1 MMMVRGFLVL
11 LVAFSFPVLATAE
24 DGRVVVGSKNF
35 TEGVVVGDLAT
46 LVLRSDGI
54 EATHRR
60 SLGGTRVLFEALRN
74 GQIDAYGDYTGT
86 LSQELVPGTPP
97 DVAALRAALAPLGLG
112 ITDSLGFND
121 TYAIAVRRDLAE
133 ETGLRAISD
142 LRGHPDLRLGFGNEF
157 LGRSDGWP
165 GLRDIYRLPQTDL
178 RGLEHDLAVAALR
191 DGSIDATDVYTTEA
205 KIDPERMVLL
215 VDDLEFFPPYQSV
228 VVHRLD
234 LETRIPGAI
243 ESLRR
248 LEGCFD
254 EAAMQDLN
262 AAVEI
267 EGRPEVE
274 VAADGL
280 GRFVGASVE
289 VEVATVFERIAVRT
303 GEHLRLVLVAMGLGV
318 IVGVPLGVV
327 AFRFPRA
334 GRWITGGT
342 GVLQTIPSLALLVF
356 MIPLLGIGAAPAI
369 AALFLYSLL
378 PIVRNTELGL
388 RSIPP
393 GLQESAAV
401 LGFGGWSRFRRIELP
416 LAMPAILAGIRTST
430 VMIIG
435 FAVLGALIGAG
446 GYGQPI
452 LNGVRLLDES
462 LIMEGAI
469 PAASMAL
476 AAQAVLGLVERHA
489 VSRGLRIRARA

>member
-1 MMMVRGFLVL
+1 MRTLSLVMFAML
-11 LVAFSFPVLATAE
+11 LMTAPLRADEPVI
-24 DGRVVVGSKNF
+24 VGSKNF
-35 TEGVVVGDLAT
+35 TEGVVIGDLAT
-46 LVLRSDGI
+46 LVLRDAGFD
-54 EATHRR
+54 ATHRR

-97 DVAALRAALAPLGLG
+97 EVPALRKALEPLGLG
-112 ITDSLGFND
+112 ITTSLGFND
-121 TYAIAVRRDLAE
+121 TYAIAVRRELAE
-133 ETGLRAISD
+133 SLGLRRISD
-142 LRGHPDLRLGFGNEF
+142 LRDHPDLVVGVGNEF

-165 GLRDIYRLPQTDL
+165 GLKAAYGLPQTDV

-191 DGSIDATDVYTTEA
+191 DGAIDATDVYTTEA
-205 KIDPERMVLL
+205 KIDPATMVLL
-215 VDDLEFFPPYQSV
+215 EDDLAFFPPYQSV
-228 VVHRLD
+228 IVHRLD
-234 LETRIPGAI
+234 LADRTPGAI
-243 ESLRR
+243 EALAT
-248 LEGCFD
+248 LEGRFD
-254 EAAMQDLN
+254 ESAVQAMN

-267 EGRPEVE
+267 DGRPEIE
-274 VAADGL
+274 VAAEGL
-280 GRFVGASVE
+280 AAALGVE
-289 VEVATVFERIAVRT
+289 IEATAAGPVRRILDRT
-303 GEHLRLVLVAMGLGV
+303 LEHLRLVVIAMALGIGIGIPAGVA
-318 IVGVPLGVV
+318 

-334 GRWITGGT
+334 GRWILGLA

-393 GLQESAAV
+393 SLQESAAV
-401 LGFGGWSRFRRIELP
+401 LGFGAWERFRRIELP
-416 LAMPAILAGIRTST
+416 LAMPAMLAGIRTST

-452 LNGVRLLDES
+452 LNGVRLLDDR

-469 PAASMAL
+469 PAAVMAIV
-476 AAQAVLGLVERHA
+476 AQGLLGFVERHA
-489 VSRGLRIRARA
+489 VSRGLRIRARS

>member
-1 MMMVRGFLVL
+1 MTRRVLVL
-11 LVAFSFPVLATAE
+11 LMTLLPFLTDPSSAE
-24 DGRVVVGSKNF
+24 ETVVVGSKNF

-46 LVLRSDGI
+46 LVLQSDGI
-54 EATHRR
+54 AATHRR

-97 DVAALRAALAPLGLG
+97 EVPALREALAPLGLG

-133 ETGLRAISD
+133 ERGLRTISD
-142 LRGHPDLRLGFGNEF
+142 LRGHPDLVLGFGNEF

-165 GLRDIYRLPQTDL
+165 GLQAAYRLPQADL

-215 VDDLEFFPPYQSV
+215 DDDLDFFPPYQSV

-234 LETRIPGAI
+234 LAERVPGAI
-243 ESLRR
+243 ESLGR
-248 LEGCFD
+248 LEGRFD
-254 EAAMQDLN
+254 EPAMQGLN

-267 EGRPEVE
+267 DGRPEVE
-274 VAADGL
+274 VAAEGL
-280 GRFVGASVE
+280 ERFVGVTME
-289 VEVATVFERIAVRT
+289 VEAAGIVERIAVRT
-303 GEHLRLVLVAMGLGV
+303 VEHLRLVLVAMGLG
-318 IVGVPLGVV
+318 ILVGVPLGIA
-327 AFRFPRA
+327 AFRFPGP
-334 GRWITGGT
+334 GRWITGAT

-401 LGFGGWSRFRRIELP
+401 LGFGGWNRFRRIELP

-452 LNGVRLLDES
+452 LNGVRLLDEG
-462 LIMEGAI
+462 LIMEGAV
-469 PAASMAL
+469 PAALMAL
-476 AAQAVLGLVERHA
+476 AAQFLLGFVERHA
-489 VSRGLRIRARA
+489 VSRGLRIRARD